1 MLTLYA
7 YLPLNNFVKNILGV
21 EKASRFLLVTTN
33 VICLF
38 PSKEPEW
45 CLKDVF
51 VFFPWEKKKK
61 NDIEIIEYTCHKK
74 EGKNISGSQ
83 WWCRWPGSNISVL
96 PLS

>member
-51 VFFPWEKKKK
+51 VFFPWEKKKRMTLK
-61 NDIEIIEYTCHKK
+61 SLNTHATKRK
-74 EGKNISGSQ
+74 EKIYLEVSG
-83 WWCRWPGSNISVL
+83 GVDGLVLTSVY
-96 PLS
+96 SC